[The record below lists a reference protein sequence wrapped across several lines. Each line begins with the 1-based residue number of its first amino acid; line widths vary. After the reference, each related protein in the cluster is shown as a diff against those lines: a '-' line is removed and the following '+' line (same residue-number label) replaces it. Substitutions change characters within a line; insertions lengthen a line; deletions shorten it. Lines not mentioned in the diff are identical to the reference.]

1 MTLVDAHAP
10 AVWRRSVAARAAADA
25 VLILAGSALVA
36 LSAQVV
42 VPLPWTP
49 VPITGQ
55 TFGVLFVGA
64 LLGSRRGAL
73 ALAAYLLEG
82 AAGLPVFAGG
92 GATVAWLLGPTAG
105 YLWSYPVAAWVT
117 GRLAERGWDRR
128 PATAALALG
137 AGNAVIYAVGLPW
150 LAFFVGAERVLAAG
164 FLPFLPG
171 DLVKIAVAA
180 GALAGAWRL
189 VGTERERRA
198 AGGSGSPE

>member
-1 MTLVDAHAP
+1 MTMVDVHAP
-10 AVWRRSVAARAAADA
+10 AVWRRSAATRAAADA
-25 VLILAGSALVA
+25 VLILAGSVLVA

-42 VPLPWTP
+42 VPLPFTP

-73 ALAAYLLEG
+73 ALGAYLLEG
-82 AAGLPVFAGG
+82 AAGLPVFHSGG
-92 GATVAWLLGPTAG
+92 STLAWLLGPTGG
-105 YLWSYPVAAWVT
+105 YLLSYPAAAWLT

-150 LAFFVGAERVLAAG
+150 LALFVGSERVLAAG
-164 FLPFLPG
+164 LVPFLPG

-180 GALAGAWRL
+180 AALAGAWRL
-189 VGTERERRA
+189 VGTERR
-198 AGGSGSPE
+198 GSGQPG

>member
-1 MTLVDAHAP
+1 MTLVDVYRPTA
-10 AVWRRSVAARAAADA
+10 WRRPVATRVATDA
-25 VLILAGSALVA
+25 VLILAASALVA

-42 VPLPWTP
+42 VPLPFTP

-92 GATVAWLLGPTAG
+92 GSSLAWLAGPTAG
-105 YLWSYPVAAWVT
+105 YLWSYPAAAWLT

-128 PATAALALG
+128 PAKAAVALG
-137 AGNAVIYAVGLPW
+137 AGNAIIYAVGLPW
-150 LAFFVGAERVLAAG
+150 LALFVGAERVLAAG
-164 FLPFLPG
+164 LLPFLAG
-171 DLVKIAVAA
+171 DLLKIAVAA

-189 VGTERERRA
+189 LGTERR
-198 AGGSGSPE
+198 GSGEPGVP

>member
-1 MTLVDAHAP
+1 MTMVDVHAP
-10 AVWRRSVAARAAADA
+10 AVWRRSAASRAATDA

-36 LSAQVV
+36 LSAQVA
-42 VPLPWTP
+42 VPLPFTP
-49 VPITGQ
+49 VPVTGQ

-73 ALAAYLLEG
+73 AMAAYLLEG

-92 GATVAWLLGPTAG
+92 GSTVAWLLGPTAG
-105 YLWSYPVAAWVT
+105 YLWSYPAAAWLT

-137 AGNAVIYAVGLPW
+137 AGNAVVYAGGLAW
-150 LAFFVGAERVLAAG
+150 LSFFVGTERVLAAG
-164 FLPFLPG
+164 LLPFLPG

-180 GALAGAWRL
+180 GALAGGWRL
-189 VGTERERRA
+189 VGPERRS
-198 AGGSGSPE
+198 AGEPAGEPD

>member
-1 MTLVDAHAP
+1 MTIVDVHRPP
-10 AVWRRSVAARAAADA
+10 AWRRSAASRALADA

-73 ALAAYLLEG
+73 ALTAYLLEG

-92 GATVAWLLGPTAG
+92 GSTLAWLAGPTAG
-105 YLWSYPVAAWVT
+105 YLWSCPLAAWLV

-128 PATAALALG
+128 FATAVLALA

-150 LAFFVGAERVLAAG
+150 LAFYVGWERVLVAG
-164 FLPFLPG
+164 FFPFLPG
-171 DLVKIAVAA
+171 AAVKIALAA
-180 GALAGAWRL
+180 AALSGAWRL
-189 VGTERERRA
+189 AGTERRGTGEPA
-198 AGGSGSPE
+198 ASG

>member
-1 MTLVDAHAP
+1 MTMVDVHAP
-10 AVWRRSVAARAAADA
+10 AVWRRSAATRAATDA

-42 VPLPWTP
+42 VPLPFTP

-82 AAGLPVFAGG
+82 AAGLPVFHSGG
-92 GATVAWLLGPTAG
+92 STLAWLLGPTGG
-105 YLWSYPVAAWVT
+105 YLWSYPVAAWLT

-150 LAFFVGAERVLAAG
+150 LALFVGTERVLAAG
-164 FLPFLPG
+164 LVPFLPG

-189 VGTERERRA
+189 VGMERR
-198 AGGSGSPE
+198 SGQEPGRAP

>member
-1 MTLVDAHAP
+1 MTIVDVHRP
-10 AVWRRSVAARAAADA
+10 AVWRRSLASRAAADA
-25 VLILAGSALVA
+25 ILILAGSALVA

-42 VPLPWTP
+42 VPLPFTP

-55 TFGVLFVGA
+55 TFAVLFVGA

-73 ALAAYLLEG
+73 ALTAYLLEG

-92 GATVAWLLGPTAG
+92 GSTLAWLAGPTAG
-105 YLWSYPVAAWVT
+105 YLWSYPAAAWLT

-150 LAFFVGAERVLAAG
+150 LAFYVGFERVLAAG

-189 VGTERERRA
+189 VGRERRA
-198 AGGSGSPE
+198 GGEPPGSSD

>member
-1 MTLVDAHAP
+1 MTIVDVHGP
-10 AVWRRSVAARAAADA
+10 AVWRRSVAARVAADT

-42 VPLPWTP
+42 VPLPGTP

-92 GATVAWLLGPTAG
+92 GSTLAWLAGPTAG
-105 YLWSYPVAAWVT
+105 YLWSYPAAAWLT

-150 LAFFVGAERVLAAG
+150 LAFFVGLERVLAAG
-164 FLPFLPG
+164 LVPFLPG

-189 VGTERERRA
+189 AGSHRRRA
-198 AGGSGSPE
+198 AGEPGP

>member
-1 MTLVDAHAP
+1 MTVIDVHGP
-10 AVWRRSVAARAAADA
+10 ASWRRSAASRVVADA
-25 VLILAGSALVA
+25 VLILAGSVLVA
-36 LSAQVV
+36 LTAQVA
-42 VPLPWTP
+42 VPLPFTP

-82 AAGLPVFAGG
+82 AAGLPVFAAG
-92 GATVAWLLGPTAG
+92 GATVAWLAGPTAG
-105 YLWSYPVAAWVT
+105 YLWSYPAAAWLT

-128 PATAALALG
+128 PATAALALA

-150 LAFFVGAERVLAAG
+150 LAFFVGSERVVAAG

-180 GALAGAWRL
+180 GALAGAWRML
-189 VGTERERRA
+189 GDESRGAGDPGT
-198 AGGSGSPE
+198 

>member
-1 MTLVDAHAP
+1 MTIVDVHRP
-10 AVWRRSVAARAAADA
+10 AAWRRSVASRALADA

-105 YLWSYPVAAWVT
+105 YLWSYPAAAWLT

-128 PATAALALG
+128 PATAVLALA
-137 AGNAVIYAVGLPW
+137 AGNAVVYAVGLPW
-150 LAFFVGAERVLAAG
+150 LAFFVGWERVLVAG
-164 FLPFLPG
+164 FYPFLPG
-171 DLVKIAVAA
+171 AVVKISVAA
-180 GALAGAWRL
+180 AALSGAWRL
-189 VGTERERRA
+189 VGAERSA
-198 AGGSGSPE
+198 SGEPDRPE

>member
-1 MTLVDAHAP
+1 MTIVDVHRP
-10 AVWRRSVAARAAADA
+10 AAWRRSVASRALADA

-128 PATAALALG
+128 PATAVLALA
-137 AGNAVIYAVGLPW
+137 AGNAVVYAVGLPW
-150 LAFFVGAERVLAAG
+150 LAFFVGWERVLVAG
-164 FLPFLPG
+164 FFPFLPG
-171 DLVKIAVAA
+171 AVVKIAVAA
-180 GALAGAWRL
+180 AALSGAWRL
-189 VGTERERRA
+189 VGTERR
-198 AGGSGSPE
+198 GGGEPAP

>member
-1 MTLVDAHAP
+1 
-10 AVWRRSVAARAAADA
+10 
-25 VLILAGSALVA
+25 
-36 LSAQVV
+36 
-42 VPLPWTP
+42 
-49 VPITGQ
+49 
-55 TFGVLFVGA
+55 VGA

-92 GATVAWLLGPTAG
+92 GATLAWLAGPTAG
-105 YLWSYPVAAWVT
+105 YLWSYPLAAWLT

-150 LAFFVGAERVLAAG
+150 LAFYVGLERV
-164 FLPFLPG
+164 
-171 DLVKIAVAA
+171 IAVAA

-189 VGTERERRA
+189 AGSHRRRG
-198 AGGSGSPE
+198 AGEPGP

>member
-1 MTLVDAHAP
+1 MTIVDVHRP
-10 AVWRRSVAARAAADA
+10 AAWRRSAASRAAADA

-105 YLWSYPVAAWVT
+105 YLWSYPLAAWLT

-137 AGNAVIYAVGLPW
+137 AGNGVIYAVGLPW
-150 LAFFVGAERVLAAG
+150 LALFVGAERVLAAG
-164 FLPFLPG
+164 LLPFVPG

-180 GALAGAWRL
+180 GALSGAWRL
-189 VGTERERRA
+189 VGTERR
-198 AGGSGSPE
+198 GSGEPGS

>member
-1 MTLVDAHAP
+1 MTLVDVHAP

-42 VPLPWTP
+42 VPLPFTP

-92 GATVAWLLGPTAG
+92 GSTLAWLAGPTAG
-105 YLWSYPVAAWVT
+105 YLWSYPVAAWLT

-150 LAFFVGAERVLAAG
+150 LAFFVGFERVLAAG
-164 FLPFLPG
+164 LLPFLPG

-180 GALAGAWRL
+180 GALSGAWRL
-189 VGTERERRA
+189 VGRGRRGA
-198 AGGSGSPE
+198 SEPGP

>member
-1 MTLVDAHAP
+1 MTIVDVHRP
-10 AVWRRSVAARAAADA
+10 AAWRRSVASRALADA

-105 YLWSYPVAAWVT
+105 YLWSYPAAAWLT

-150 LAFFVGAERVLAAG
+150 LAFFVGAERVFAAG
-164 FLPFLPG
+164 LLPFVPG

-189 VGTERERRA
+189 MGAERRG
-198 AGGSGSPE
+198 AGEPDSAG

>member
-1 MTLVDAHAP
+1 MTLVDVHTP
-10 AVWRRSVAARAAADA
+10 AAWRRSVAARAAADA
-25 VLILAGSALVA
+25 LLVVLGSVLVA

-73 ALAAYLLEG
+73 AMVAYLLEG

-92 GATVAWLLGPTAG
+92 GATLAWLAGPTAG
-105 YLWSYPVAAWVT
+105 YLWSYPLAAWLT

-128 PATAALALG
+128 FATAVLALA

-150 LAFFVGAERVLAAG
+150 LAFYVGIERVLVAG
-164 FLPFLPG
+164 FFPFLPG
-171 DLVKIAVAA
+171 AAVKIAVAA
-180 GALAGAWRL
+180 AALTGAWRL
-189 VGTERERRA
+189 VGRERGRGAGDPAA
-198 AGGSGSPE
+198 AG

>member
-1 MTLVDAHAP
+1 
-10 AVWRRSVAARAAADA
+10 
-25 VLILAGSALVA
+25 
-36 LSAQVV
+36 
-42 VPLPWTP
+42 

-92 GATVAWLLGPTAG
+92 GATLAWLAGPTAG
-105 YLWSYPVAAWVT
+105 YLWSYPLAAWLT

-137 AGNAVIYAVGLPW
+137 AGNAVIYAVALPW
-150 LAFFVGAERVLAAG
+150 LAFYVGLERVLAAG
-164 FLPFLPG
+164 LLPFLPG

-189 VGTERERRA
+189 VGRERGRGTDEPA
-198 AGGSGSPE
+198 TSG

>member
-1 MTLVDAHAP
+1 MTMVDVHAP
-10 AVWRRSVAARAAADA
+10 AVWRRSATTRAATDA

-42 VPLPWTP
+42 VPLPFTP

-73 ALAAYLLEG
+73 ALGAYLLEG

-92 GATVAWLLGPTAG
+92 GSTLAWLVGPTAG
-105 YLWSYPVAAWVT
+105 YLWSYPAAAWLT

-128 PATAALALG
+128 PATAALALA
-137 AGNAVIYAVGLPW
+137 AGNAVIYAVGLFW
-150 LAFFVGAERVLAAG
+150 LSFFVGSERVLAAG
-164 FLPFLPG
+164 LLPFLPG

-180 GALAGAWRL
+180 FALAGAWRL
-189 VGTERERRA
+189 VGTERRSAGDPA
-198 AGGSGSPE
+198 AGP

>member
-1 MTLVDAHAP
+1 MTIVDVHAP
-10 AVWRRSVAARAAADA
+10 AVWRRSVAARVAADA
-25 VLILAGSALVA
+25 VLVLLGSALVA

-42 VPLPWTP
+42 VPLPFTP

-92 GATVAWLLGPTAG
+92 GSTVAWLAGPTAG
-105 YLWSYPVAAWVT
+105 YLWSYPLAAWLT

-128 PATAALALG
+128 PATAAVALG

-150 LAFFVGAERVLAAG
+150 LAFFVGFERVLAAG
-164 FLPFLPG
+164 LLPFLPG

-189 VGTERERRA
+189 VGPERRG
-198 AGGSGSPE
+198 AGETGP

>member
-1 MTLVDAHAP
+1 MTIVDVHRP
-10 AVWRRSVAARAAADA
+10 AVWQRSVAARVAADT

-42 VPLPWTP
+42 VPLPGTP

-92 GATVAWLLGPTAG
+92 GATLAWLAGPTAG
-105 YLWSYPVAAWVT
+105 YLWSYPLAAWLT

-150 LAFFVGAERVLAAG
+150 LAFYVGLERVLAAG
-164 FLPFLPG
+164 LLPFLPG

-180 GALAGAWRL
+180 GARAGAWRL
-189 VGTERERRA
+189 AGSHRRRG
-198 AGGSGSPE
+198 AGEPGP